1 MLLLARSTALA
12 VICILVSAALY
23 GADQPITVG
32 LVYDGA
38 TPEDRE
44 PLRAYLTKAMG
55 RPVHLEAADLHSETV
70 DRMAN
75 GSYDFACMGA
85 LAYIQSHARSGV
97 IPLVQRTSDLHL
109 HSVFITG
116 ATSSIHSLSD
126 LKGRLFA
133 FGDIKGASTHLI
145 PYRELMQ
152 AGIDPQTDLKVRFS
166 GSNPATAVLV
176 ETGVV
181 DAGALDE
188 TIFNSLIRDGKLNS
202 QKVRVFYTSKPFV
215 GYVFVARKDVPEAER
230 EKFARA
236 LLVLKAGK
244 DDSILRILRANRFVV
259 AHDEEYAPIRQIARQ
274 LNLF

>member
-1 MLLLARSTALA
+1 MLLLTRNRALTLICLLVGA
-12 VICILVSAALY
+12 VLF
-23 GADQPITVG
+23 GADKPITVG

-44 PLRAYLTKAMG
+44 PLRAYLSKAMG
-55 RPVHLEAADLHSETV
+55 RPVILEAADLHSDTV
-70 DRMAN
+70 DRIAN
-75 GSYDFACMGA
+75 GSYDFACLGA
-85 LAYIQSHARSGV
+85 LAYIQSHAQSGV
-97 IPLVQRTSDLHL
+97 IPLVQRTSDLSL
-109 HSVFITG
+109 HSVFITAAG
-116 ATSSIHSLSD
+116 SSIYSLSD

-145 PYRELMQ
+145 PYRELMR
-152 AGIDPQTDLKVRFS
+152 AGIDPETDLKVRFS

-188 TIFNSLIRDGKLNS
+188 TMFNSLISTGKLNS

-236 LLVLKAGK
+236 LLALKEGKNDSVLK
-244 DDSILRILRANRFVV
+244 ILRAKQFVV
-259 AHDEEYAPIRQIARQ
+259 ANDQEYAPIRQIAHQ

>member
-1 MLLLARSTALA
+1 MLLLARNRALA
-12 VICILVSAALY
+12 VICLLVSAALY

-38 TPEDRE
+38 TSEDRE

-55 RPVHLEAADLHSETV
+55 RPVILEAADLQSDNI
-70 DRMAN
+70 DRIAN
-75 GSYDFACMGA
+75 GSYDFACLGA
-85 LAYIQSHARSGV
+85 LAYIQSRARSGV
-97 IPLVQRTSDLHL
+97 IPLVQRTSDLYL

-145 PYRELMQ
+145 PYRELMR

-166 GSNPATAVLV
+166 GSNPATAALV
-176 ETGVV
+176 QTGVV

-188 TIFNSLIRDGKLNS
+188 TIFNSLISDGKLDS

-215 GYVFVARKDVPEAER
+215 AYVFVARKDVPVAER
-230 EKFARA
+230 ERFARA

-244 DDSILRILRANRFVV
+244 DDSVLRILRAKRFVV
-259 AHDEEYAPIRQIARQ
+259 ANDEEYAPIRQIAHQ

>member
-1 MLLLARSTALA
+1 MLLLARNRALA
-12 VICILVSAALY
+12 VICLLVGAVLF
-23 GADQPITVG
+23 GADRPITVG

-44 PLRAYLTKAMG
+44 PLRAYLSKAMG
-55 RPVHLEAADLHSETV
+55 RPVILEAADLHSDTV
-70 DRMAN
+70 DRIAN
-75 GSYDFACMGA
+75 GSYDFACLGA

-97 IPLVQRTSDLHL
+97 IPLVQRTSDLSL
-109 HSVFITG
+109 HSVFITAAG
-116 ATSSIHSLSD
+116 SSIYSLSD

-145 PYRELMQ
+145 PYRELMR
-152 AGIDPQTDLKVRFS
+152 AGIDPETDLKVRFS

-188 TIFNSLIRDGKLNS
+188 TMFNSLIRAGKLNS

-236 LLVLKAGK
+236 LLALKEGKNDSVLK
-244 DDSILRILRANRFVV
+244 ILRAKQFVI
-259 AHDEEYAPIRQIARQ
+259 ANDQEYAPIRQIAHQ

>member
-1 MLLLARSTALA
+1 
-12 VICILVSAALY
+12 
-23 GADQPITVG
+23 
-32 LVYDGA
+32 
-38 TPEDRE
+38 
-44 PLRAYLTKAMG
+44 
-55 RPVHLEAADLHSETV
+55 
-70 DRMAN
+70 
-75 GSYDFACMGA
+75 
-85 LAYIQSHARSGV
+85 
-97 IPLVQRTSDLHL
+97 
-109 HSVFITG
+109 
-116 ATSSIHSLSD
+116 
-126 LKGRLFA
+126 
-133 FGDIKGASTHLI
+133 
-145 PYRELMQ
+145 
-152 AGIDPQTDLKVRFS
+152 
-166 GSNPATAVLV
+166 V

-188 TIFNSLIRDGKLNS
+188 TIFNALINDGKLNS